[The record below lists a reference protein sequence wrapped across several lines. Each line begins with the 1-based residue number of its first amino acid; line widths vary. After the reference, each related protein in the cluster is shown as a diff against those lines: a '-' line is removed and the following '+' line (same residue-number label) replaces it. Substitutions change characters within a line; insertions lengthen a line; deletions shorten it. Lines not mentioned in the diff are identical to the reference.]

1 MHRPS
6 ELEAP
11 VSLIA
16 RRAPRG
22 RGLGVAVVTGA
33 SGTRCAARAESLRDA
48 TVCAQE
54 TFWLTTAEGA
64 YQ

>member
-1 MHRPS
+1 MHKQS
-6 ELEAP
+6 EPEAP
-11 VSLIA
+11 VSLLA
-16 RRAPRG
+16 RRPPGG
-22 RGLGVAVVTGA
+22 RGPVVAIVTGA
-33 SGTRCAARAESLRDA
+33 SGTRCVASTRSLRES